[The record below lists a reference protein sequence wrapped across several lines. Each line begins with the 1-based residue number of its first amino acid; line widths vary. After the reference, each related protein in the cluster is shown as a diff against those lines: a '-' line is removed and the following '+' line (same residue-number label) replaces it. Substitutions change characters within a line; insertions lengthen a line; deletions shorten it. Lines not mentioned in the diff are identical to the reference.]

1 VVNYELCDSCDL
13 MWTVCGEDDDDD
25 DVGAGGDVGWRLLC

>member
-1 VVNYELCDSCDL
+1 MNYELCDSCDL

-25 DVGAGGDVGWRLLC
+25 VGAGGDVG